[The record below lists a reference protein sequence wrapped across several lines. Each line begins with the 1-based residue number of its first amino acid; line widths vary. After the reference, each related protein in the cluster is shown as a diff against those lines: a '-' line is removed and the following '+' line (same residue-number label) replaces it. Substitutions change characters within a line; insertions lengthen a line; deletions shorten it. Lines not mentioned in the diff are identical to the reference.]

1 MIAQIDDPSI
11 RSEITLRA
19 RQQQNSSRPL
29 FLYLSFFTKPYSA
42 YGERRGPTKLRQLSE
57 MDAAVGGVVAE
68 LARAGEMDN
77 TIVMFV
83 SDNGAREAEP
93 GTASANYPLREHSH
107 RACLSSYFL
116 DLMPIFEF

>member
-1 MIAQIDDPSI
+1 MLPTAGVSRI
-11 RSEITLRA
+11 LRA

-42 YGERRGPTKLRQLSE
+42 YGERRGPTKRRQLAE

-93 GTASANYPLREHSH
+93 GAASANYPLRENTHGP
-107 RACLSSYFL
+107 RFSSKYFYL
-116 DLMPIFEF
+116 LPLQV

>member
-1 MIAQIDDPSI
+1 MLPTAGVSRI
-11 RSEITLRA
+11 LRA

-42 YGERRGPTKLRQLSE
+42 YGERRGPTKRRQLSE

-68 LARAGEMDN
+68 LARAGEMNN

-93 GTASANYPLREHSH
+93 GTASANYPLREQ
-107 RACLSSYFL
+107 LSWGHL
-116 DLMPIFEF
+116 DIFWTSCPFRSSI